1 MRRIT
6 MGAALL
12 LSGALLGCDSK
23 PAAPAPAETPAAPAP
38 TSESPTIAPTAP
50 PGEET
55 PAQPASETPTPTETT
70 EPAAPAPTDGAATP
84 PAEEIERVKAETGV
98 GAKGRDY
105 GGGVI
110 TEPVRQYFR
119 APQMVAFNVQI
130 PHALQLWEA
139 TNGRSPASH
148 EEFMQEIIAANQ
160 IKLPELPPG
169 ERYVYDP
176 EKKELFV
183 ERPKK

>member
-1 MRRIT
+1 MRRI
-6 MGAALL
+6 MIGAALL
-12 LSGALLGCDSK
+12 MSGALLGCEAK
-23 PAAPAPAETPAAPAP
+23 PVAPPPAETPAAPAP
-38 TSESPTIAPTAP
+38 APVSPTVAPTAP
-50 PGEET
+50 AGEET
-55 PAQPASETPTPTETT
+55 PAQTPAPAETT
-70 EPAAPAPTDGAATP
+70 ESSAPATPDGAATQ
-84 PAEEIERVKAETGV
+84 PAADTERVVAETGV
-98 GAKGRDY
+98 GAKGRVN

-148 EEFMQEIIAANQ
+148 EEFMQEIITANQ
-160 IKLPELPPG
+160 IKLPMLPPG
-169 ERYVYDP
+169 EKYVYDP

-183 ERPKK
+183 ERPKKQP

>member
-1 MRRIT
+1 MRRT
-6 MGAALL
+6 MIGAALL
-12 LSGALLGCDSK
+12 MSGALLGCEAK
-23 PAAPAPAETPAAPAP
+23 PVTPPATETPAAPAP
-38 TSESPTIAPTAP
+38 APVSPTVAPTAP
-50 PGEET
+50 AGEET
-55 PAQPASETPTPTETT
+55 PAQTPTPTETPAPSAPATPDGAAT
-70 EPAAPAPTDGAATP
+70 EPAADT
-84 PAEEIERVKAETGV
+84 ERVVAETGV

-148 EEFMQEIIAANQ
+148 EEFMQEIITANQ
-160 IKLPELPPG
+160 IKLPMLPPG
-169 ERYVYDP
+169 EKYVYDP

-183 ERPKK
+183 ERPKKQP